1 MDRKYR
7 WVCLPFFLTSAWA
20 LAQSA
25 DTGSPPSDRPLA
37 TYRKEPGIDEN
48 VWKPLGGPGMIG
60 VKAKHA
66 KLPRQWTLGGRSI
79 PSANPDRVLLLRLE
93 IRTTPVDEGFVLVE
107 TRVEGESSTSTTTE
121 LSWLGLVSVQSQTN
135 SDSQISGTFT
145 GSTRIESVVT
155 RKLDKLR
162 GLELQIDMLKP
173 GYRWSHDY
181 GVAVETSSKASLT
194 SRQNKVAINIKQDC
208 EVSPGGPATNLSP
221 SLTGSYFQV
230 VCRSSE
236 DTLRELL
243 YFDDYAF
250 FLSKRTKTKPFDLEY
265 KLMSVTAQ

>member
-1 MDRKYR
+1 MDTKHR
-7 WVCLPFFLTSAWA
+7 WVCFSFVLTSTCV

-48 VWKPLGGPGMIG
+48 VWKPLGGPGITS
-60 VKAKHA
+60 VKGKQA
-66 KLPRQWTLGGRSI
+66 KLPRKWDLAGRSV
-79 PSANPDRVLLLRLE
+79 PSANPDRVSLLRVG
-93 IRTTPVDEGFVLVE
+93 IRTTPVGEGFVLVE
-107 TRVEGESSTSTTTE
+107 TRVESESSTSTTTE

-135 SDSQISGTFT
+135 SDSQVSGTFT
-145 GSTRIESVVT
+145 GSTRIESVIT

-162 GLELQIDMLKP
+162 SLDLQLDMLKP

-181 GVAVETSSKASLT
+181 GMAVETGSKASLT
-194 SRQNKVAINIKQDC
+194 SRQNKVAINVKQDC
-208 EVSPGGPATNLSP
+208 EVTPGGPATNFSP

-230 VCRSSE
+230 TCRSSE
-236 DTLRELL
+236 DTFRELL

-250 FLSKRTKTKPFDLEY
+250 FLPKRTKTKPFDLEY
-265 KLMSVTAQ
+265 KLMSVPVQ

>member
-1 MDRKYR
+1 M
-7 WVCLPFFLTSAWA
+7 
-20 LAQSA
+20 AQSA

-48 VWKPLGGPGMIG
+48 IWKPLGGPGMSS

-66 KLPRQWTLGGRSI
+66 KLPRQWTLGGRSV
-79 PSANPDRVLLLRLE
+79 PSANPDKVSLLRLE
-93 IRTTPVDEGFVLVE
+93 IRTTPIDEGFVLVE
-107 TRVEGESSTSTTTE
+107 TRVEGESRTNSTAE

-145 GSTRIESVVT
+145 GSTRIESVIT

-181 GVAVETSSKASLT
+181 GVAMETSSKASLT
-194 SRQNKVAINIKQDC
+194 SRQNKVAINVKQDC
-208 EVSPGGPATNLSP
+208 EVTPGGPAMNLSP

-230 VCRSSE
+230 TCRSSE
-236 DTLRELL
+236 DTFRELL

-265 KLMSVTAQ
+265 KLMSVAAQ